1 LRPVRGKRIL
11 AILAAGGLTLAA
23 AACGDAPDETP
34 SGGSSGAATAAAYK
48 ACMVTDTGGI
58 DDKSFNASAWAG
70 LQAAKTQAA
79 NIEPSYVASTAE
91 ADYEPNL
98 RGFVTK
104 KCNFILSVGGLMG
117 DATKKV
123 ASENTDSQFAIV
135 DSGSTGANVYPM
147 QFATQQAAFL
157 AGYLAAGYSK
167 TGTVATFGGLKIP
180 PVTVFMDGFADGVA
194 HYNQVKGKSV
204 KVLGW
209 DKAKQAGSFTEDF
222 ASPAKGKALANTF
235 VGQRADVILP
245 VAGGTGLGAAEVAQG
260 SGGKVSIIWV
270 DQDGCKSAAQYCS
283 VFMTTVVKN
292 ITDAVEK
299 AAVAGASGQ
308 PLAATPGYLGTLEN
322 NGVEL
327 APFNQFD
334 SKIDAGLKSE
344 VEALKADVIS
354 GKVKVES
361 ANAPK

>member
-1 LRPVRGKRIL
+1 
-11 AILAAGGLTLAA
+11 
-23 AACGDAPDETP
+23 
-34 SGGSSGAATAAAYK
+34 
-48 ACMVTDTGGI
+48 MVTDTGGI

-70 LQAAKTQAA
+70 IQAAKTQAS
-79 NIEPSYVASTAE
+79 NVDPKYVASTAE

-98 RGFVTK
+98 RGFVTQ
-104 KCNFILSVGGLMG
+104 KCNFILAVGGLMG

-123 ASENTDSQFAIV
+123 SDSAKDSQFAIV
-135 DSGSTGANVYPM
+135 DSGSTGSNVYPM
-147 QFATQQAAFL
+147 QFATDQAAFL

-167 TGTVATFGGLKIP
+167 SGTVATFGGLKIP
-180 PVTVFMDGFADGVA
+180 PVTVFMDGFVDGVA
-194 HYNQVKGKSV
+194 YYNQQKSKSV

-235 VGQRADVILP
+235 VSQGADIILP

-260 SGGKVSIIWV
+260 SNGKVSIIWV

-283 VFMTTVVKN
+283 VFLSTVVKN
-292 ITDAVEK
+292 ITDAVQK
-299 AAVAGASGQ
+299 AVVTGATGQ
-308 PLAATPGYLGTLEN
+308 PLAASPGYLGTLEN
-322 NGVEL
+322 NGVQI
-327 APFNQFD
+327 APYNQFD
-334 SKIDAGLKSE
+334 SKIDSGLKSE
-344 VEALKADVIS
+344 VDQLKQDIIS

>member
-1 LRPVRGKRIL
+1 
-11 AILAAGGLTLAA
+11 
-23 AACGDAPDETP
+23 
-34 SGGSSGAATAAAYK
+34 
-48 ACMVTDTGGI
+48 MVTDTGGI

-104 KCNFILSVGGLMG
+104 KCNFILAVGGLMG
-117 DATKKV
+117 DALKKV
-123 ASENTDSQFAIV
+123 ASENTSSQFAIV

-204 KVLGW
+204 KLLGW

-260 SGGKVSIIWV
+260 SSGKVSIIWV